1 MRARTAL
8 LASVAL
14 ALSLSGC
21 GGGGG
26 GASSNPP
33 IVVPPSTP
41 PPTGTAS
48 YDVVPCFTQDTGLG
62 LNVAQLVI
70 PDVLTIDFR
79 LPSGFPNGRGLPDP
93 VADRILAAIF
103 LDLRVHSVDTF
114 VNLPLNPP
122 ANDRPFLA
130 AFPYLAPPQGN
141 PPIEAPGGVNFN
153 FRTDPDSSYV
163 QVDRTGFPAL
173 STALVAGPQKN
184 AFNDDSAA
192 DDLTANSQGLFKWVP
207 EFRAALTLLTNA
219 LGDDLEALNLKLCA
233 TKI

>member
-1 MRARTAL
+1 MKLRNAL

-14 ALSLSGC
+14 ALAGC

-26 GASSNPP
+26 EASSDPV
-33 IVVPPSTP
+33 IVVPPPTP
-41 PPTGTAS
+41 PLTGS

-62 LNVAQLVI
+62 LNVAQLVT

-79 LPSGFPNGRGLPDP
+79 LPSAFPNGRALPDP
-93 VADRILAAIF
+93 VADRILAAVF
-103 LDLRVHSVDTF
+103 LDLRVHSIDTF

-122 ANDRPFLA
+122 ANDRPFRA
-130 AFPYLAPPQGN
+130 NFPYFALPQGN

-153 FRTDPDSSYV
+153 FRTDPRSAYV

-173 STALVAGPQKN
+173 STALVAGARKD
-184 AFNDDSAA
+184 AFNSDSAA
-192 DDLTANSQGLFKWVP
+192 DDLTGNAQGTFKWVP
-207 EFRAALTLLTNA
+207 EFRASLVLLFNA
-219 LGDDLEALNLKLCA
+219 LGDDLEALGLKLCA